1 MGGRGASS
9 GSSVY
14 GNAYGTQYHTLLTYG
29 NIKFVQKNNPGSET
43 LMETMTPG
51 RVYAVVGKTNE
62 IQSIVYFDNEGK
74 RSKQIDLQHIHTNR
88 ATGEKMQPHVH
99 YGYWHNENGSKAGAS
114 HLTDK
119 EKQMVDTTLEQ
130 WQNYIS

>member
-1 MGGRGASS
+1 MGGRGARS

-29 NIKFVQKNNPGSET
+29 NIKFVQKNNPDSET

-62 IQSIVYFDNEGK
+62 VQSIVYFDNEGK
-74 RSKQIDLQHIHTNR
+74 RSKQIDLMHPHK
-88 ATGEKMQPHVH
+88 GLQPHTH
-99 YGYWHNENGSKAGAS
+99 HGYFHSENDSKSGAAR
-114 HLTDK
+114 LTTEEHK
-119 EKQMVDTTLEQ
+119 MVDRVLEQ
-130 WQNYIS
+130 WQNYTS

>member
-29 NIKFVQKNNPGSET
+29 NIKFVQKNNPDSET

-51 RVYAVVGKTNE
+51 RVYAVIGKTNE

-74 RSKQIDLQHIHTNR
+74 RSKQIDLMHQHQGI
-88 ATGEKMQPHVH
+88 QPHTH
-99 YGYWHNENGSKAGAS
+99 HGYLHNENGSKAGAS

-119 EKQMVDTTLEQ
+119 EQQMVDRVLEQ
-130 WQNYIS
+130 WHNHVS

>member
-1 MGGRGASS
+1 MGGRGARS
-9 GSSVY
+9 GSSAY

-51 RVYAVVGKTNE
+51 RVYAVIGQTNE
-62 IQSIVYFDNEGK
+62 IQSIVYFDNKGK

-88 ATGEKMQPHVH
+88 VTGEKMQPHVH
-99 YGYWHNENGSKAGAS
+99 YGYFHNENGAKAGAS

-119 EKQMVDTTLEQ
+119 EKRMVDTALEQ
-130 WQNYIS
+130 WQNHIS

>member
-1 MGGRGASS
+1 MGGRGARS

-29 NIKFVQKNNPGSET
+29 NIKFVQKNNPDSET

-74 RSKQIDLQHIHTNR
+74 RSKQIDLMHPHQ
-88 ATGEKMQPHVH
+88 GLQPHTH
-99 YGYWHNENGSKAGAS
+99 HGYFHSENDSKSGAA
-114 HLTDK
+114 HLTTEEHK
-119 EKQMVDTTLEQ
+119 MVDRVLGQ
-130 WQNYIS
+130 WQNYTS